1 MLSRK
6 HMMSV
11 TSWFLEEGNG
21 DMHVMKLIIQVININ
36 QEIKSIICPS
46 LFMLGDQLKYPSS

>member
-1 MLSRK
+1 
-6 HMMSV
+6 MMSV